1 MINLYDYT
9 GNDQKEKAIVYS
21 ENNEL
26 HTVSQQHNKKTPNQ
40 LIFNKTFEFKIK

>member
-9 GNDQKEKAIVYS
+9 GNDQKEKSIVYS

-26 HTVSQQHNKKTPNQ
+26 HTVNQQHNNKKQ
-40 LIFNKTFEFKIK
+40 LTN